1 MKYYKILPLSFLL
14 ISFISGCATTRT
26 NAEKQGWK
34 LSLQSYTFHRFS
46 LVEAIDKTNELGVQY
61 IEVFPHQK
69 LGGNLGDDKFNY
81 SLDPEKRKAILTY
94 AKSKNVKI
102 VSTGVMRAKKDEWEK
117 VFDFAKDMGMEY
129 ISAEPEPDD
138 WDLVEELAIK
148 NKIKVAVH
156 NHPSESSYWNPDI
169 LLGSIQ
175 HRVNSI
181 GACLDVGH
189 YKRMGV
195 EPLPAIKKLKGRIVS
210 IHMKDILAREDGSKY
225 DDVVW
230 GNGELGIREILEE
243 LKRQNF
249 KGYFTIEYEASWNNN
264 IPEIEKSI
272 EYFNKISDIIL

>member
-1 MKYYKILPLSFLL
+1 MKQLNIDEPQKI
-14 ISFISGCATTRT
+14 
-26 NAEKQGWK
+26 
-34 LSLQSYTFHRFS
+34 SYC
-46 LVEAIDKTNELGVQY
+46 
-61 IEVFPHQK
+61 
-69 LGGNLGDDKFNY
+69 
-81 SLDPEKRKAILTY
+81 
-94 AKSKNVKI
+94 
-102 VSTGVMRAKKDEWEK
+102 VSTELRDEQIKINLKKVKGRFMPVDGMMTEPIAIVCFGPSLKDEWEK